1 MAATDGGGPFPAH
14 FFRRADEGDDA
25 LFYREPRFV
34 QHIDRATIGAL
45 TDFYREAIAE
55 GSRVL
60 DLMSSWVSHLP
71 DDVAYGRVSGLGM
84 NRAELEDNPRLDD
97 FAVHD
102 LNRDPALPYGEGEF
116 DAAVCA
122 VSVQYLTR
130 PLEVF
135 ASVWRVLRPGG
146 LCAVAISHRMFPQKA
161 VAIWQSLAPADR
173 VRLVGSYFALTPG
186 WEEPRVLD
194 RSPPDAD
201 PLWIVVARRSG
212 AGGNGDDG

>member
-1 MAATDGGGPFPAH
+1 MAADGGGPFPAH
-14 FFRRADEGDDA
+14 FFRRVDEGDDA

-45 TDFYREAIAE
+45 TDFYREAVAE

-71 DDVAYGRVSGLGM
+71 DGVAYGRVSGLGM
-84 NRAELEDNPRLDD
+84 NRAELADNPRLDD
-97 FAVHD
+97 FEVHD
-102 LNRDPALPYGEGEF
+102 LNRDPALPYGDGEF

-135 ASVWRVLRPGG
+135 RLGAAGAAARAASARWRSRTA
-146 LCAVAISHRMFPQKA
+146 CSR
-161 VAIWQSLAPADR
+161 R
-173 VRLVGSYFALTPG
+173 
-186 WEEPRVLD
+186 
-194 RSPPDAD
+194 
-201 PLWIVVARRSG
+201 RRSRSG
-212 AGGNGDDG
+212 SRWRPVIGCASSARTSP

>member
-1 MAATDGGGPFPAH
+1 MAEADGGPFPAH
-14 FFRRADEGDDA
+14 FFRRADEADDA

-34 QHIDRATIGAL
+34 QHIDRATIRAL
-45 TDFYREAIAE
+45 TGFYREAIAE
-55 GSRVL
+55 GAHVL

-71 DDVAYGRVSGLGM
+71 DDLACGRVSGLGM

-97 FAVHD
+97 FVVHD
-102 LNRDPALPYGEGEF
+102 LNRDPGLPYADGEF
-116 DAAVCA
+116 DAVVCA

-135 ASVWRVLRPGG
+135 ASVRRVLRPGG

-161 VAIWQSLAPADR
+161 VAIWQSLAPGDR

-186 WEEPRVLD
+186 WDEPRVLD
-194 RSPPDAD
+194 RSPPGAD
-201 PLWIVVARRSG
+201 PLWIVAARRAG
-212 AGGNGDDG
+212 AAG